1 MSSFNIK
8 KAHATARSCIHVV
21 SCTKLI
27 TALSWVGM
35 QSPVHA
41 QAVKQSNPLTT
52 PQATSQST
60 PQSTT
65 QSTPQATDPANR
77 QNIPSFDAITIEG
90 QSTMEFAP
98 WRSST
103 TRLDLDGLQIQN
115 WNDLG
120 RRAEPGV
127 SFNESS
133 QSINVR
139 GLDKNR
145 VLTRIDGIRQ
155 TWLNDVARG
164 VRGGLNTVDFNTLS
178 SIDIVRGADSSA
190 AGSGALGGVVD
201 IKSLNPA
208 DLLVNGRDFGSLLK
222 AGYSSVDRSWVS
234 SAAIAS
240 QIAPQTQLLLQA
252 GIQSGHEQSNMGRM
266 DGYGQGRTQPD
277 PDNYLQQN
285 YQLKLL
291 QKFEQGHSLGLS
303 GSFFDRQ
310 DNIQNLSAPS
320 EIYLKDSS
328 QLANTTRRQSIVLD
342 HGWKADNPRAVFDTV
357 DTQIYWQR
365 VQLANQFESFRR
377 YAPVGDFSRNN
388 SLSDSAYGVQ
398 SSVSKVLAGDISQL
412 WKAGGEWYGNTTEQD
427 SSGQDNCP
435 VNFSR
440 YSPCRFLRSNQ
451 ADMPRV
457 QGAQVGLWLENTF
470 GFAQDAVRLTP
481 GIRYDY
487 FQQRPV
493 ASDRFLN
500 DRLTGVLISPLTS
513 PQISPMLSAGV
524 LPLTPSL
531 PPSSSGSAIS
541 PKLHT
546 EWALEKRV
554 QLFAQYAFG
563 FNAPS
568 PTQLYSR
575 YGAPGTYLITG
586 NPDLKPETSRGWEFG
601 TKLGDDHL
609 NGALTYFDN
618 QYQNFIESVSRP
630 GNAIYPYYIQTFE
643 NLDQVRIYGVEAK
656 ASWKFAKGWRAFG
669 SLAWS
674 VGTNQHTNQSLNS
687 VAPLTAITGL
697 AFSQEQWGVQAQVTA
712 TAARR
717 DVAFPETNAQVKYA
731 DFQAPGFGIADLT
744 AYWMPA
750 HVQGLKLQAG
760 IYNIFNQTYWNALN
774 VPSAGAVAIPRGVD
788 LYTSS
793 GRNIQLTMTYQY

>member
-1 MSSFNIK
+1 MSSLNPA
-8 KAHATARSCIHVV
+8 KAPAAARSCKRVV
-21 SCTKLI
+21 SYAKFI
-27 TALSWVGM
+27 TVLSWVGM
-35 QSPVHA
+35 QSAAHGQP
-41 QAVKQSNPLTT
+41 VKQSSSQTNF
-52 PQATSQST
+52 QAISQST
-60 PQSTT
+60 LQSTS
-65 QSTPQATDPANR
+65 QANDQANSPNTPT
-77 QNIPSFDAITIEG
+77 FEAITIEG
-90 QSTMEFAP
+90 QSPIESKP
-98 WRSST
+98 WRSNT
-103 TRLDLDGLQIQN
+103 TREELDALQIQN
-115 WNDLG
+115 WNDFG

-155 TWLNDVARG
+155 TWLNDAARG
-164 VRGGLNTVDFNTLS
+164 VRGGLNTIDFNTLS
-178 SIDIVRGADSSA
+178 SIDIVRGTDSST
-190 AGSGALGGVVD
+190 AGAGALGGVVD

-208 DLLVNGRDFGSLLK
+208 DLLVNGRGFGALLK
-222 AGYSSVDRSWVS
+222 AGYSSVDRSWLS

-240 QIAPQTQLLLQA
+240 QIAPRTQMLLQA
-252 GIQSGHEQSNMGRM
+252 GIQSGHEQSNMGSM
-266 DGYGQGRTQPD
+266 DGYGQDRTQPD

-291 QKFEQGHSLGLS
+291 QKFEYGHSLGLS
-303 GSFFDRQ
+303 GSFFNRQ

-320 EIYLKDSS
+320 QIYLKDAS
-328 QLANTTRRQSIVLD
+328 QLANTTRRQSIALD
-342 HGWKADNPRAVFDTV
+342 YGWKADNPHAVIDTV
-357 DTQIYWQR
+357 DAQIYWQR

-377 YAPVGDFSRNN
+377 YTPVGDFSRNN
-388 SLSDSAYGVQ
+388 SLSDSTYGIH
-398 SSVSKVLAGDISQL
+398 SSVSKVLTGDISQL

-435 VNFSR
+435 VSFSR
-440 YSPCRFLRSNQ
+440 YSPCRFLRTNQ

-457 QGAQVGLWLENTF
+457 HGSQAGLWVENTL

-487 FQQRPV
+487 FLQRPV
-493 ASDRFLN
+493 ESDSFSNNQSTGALVSSLASS
-500 DRLTGVLISPLTS
+500 I
-513 PQISPMLSAGV
+513 
-524 LPLTPSL
+524 

-541 PKLHT
+541 PKLHA
-546 EWALEKRV
+546 EWAIERRV

-575 YGAPGTYLITG
+575 YGAPGTYLIAG
-586 NPDLKPETSRGWEFG
+586 NPDLKPETSRGWELG

-618 QYQNFIESVSRP
+618 QYQNFIESVNRP
-630 GNAIYPYYIQTFE
+630 GNAIYPYYVQTFE
-643 NLDQVRIYGVEAK
+643 NLDQVRIYGLEAR

-674 VGTNQHTNQSLNS
+674 VGKNQHTNQALNS

-712 TAARR
+712 SAARR
-717 DVAFPETNAQVKYA
+717 DVAFPETNAEIKYA
-731 DFQAPGFGIADLT
+731 DYQVPGFGIADLT

-760 IYNIFNQTYWNALN
+760 IYNIFNQTYWNALS
-774 VPSAGAVAIPRGVD
+774 VPTAGAVAIPRGIDV
-788 LYTSS
+788 YTSP
-793 GRNIQLTMTYQY
+793 GRNVQLTMTYQY